1 MKTILISLC
10 VILLFIPCVIRPSR
24 DINRLEGHLDPL
36 EGTPQSYVEV
46 VVMTD
51 IARISCYIDLGQMAS
66 GEYVYDGAV
75 ATSDRSI
82 PMGTKVMIEGFG
94 VMTIEDKTNKRIH
107 KEFGM
112 LTLDIW
118 MTPED
123 CSKWGLK
130 YRKYKIL

>member
-10 VILLFIPCVIRPSR
+10 VILLFIPCVICPNR

-46 VVMTD
+46 VVMTNT
-51 IARISCYIDLGQMAS
+51 ARISCYTDLGQMAS

-94 VMTIEDKTNKRIH
+94 LMTIEDKTAVWVH
-107 KEFGM
+107 EELGF
-112 LTLDIW
+112 TLDIW

-123 CSKWGLK
+123 CAEFGLK
-130 YRKYKIL
+130 HLKYKIL